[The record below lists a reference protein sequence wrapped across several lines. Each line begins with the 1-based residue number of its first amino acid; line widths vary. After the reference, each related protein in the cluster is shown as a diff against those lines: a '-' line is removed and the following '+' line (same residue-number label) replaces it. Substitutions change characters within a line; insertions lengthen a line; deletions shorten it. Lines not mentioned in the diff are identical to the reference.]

1 MAAQLSCS
9 FASHSN
15 STCNFSARFPGK
27 NDFFPLSSCTK
38 DIKSHLRQLKV
49 AQTSVSSERDL
60 ILARVGLF
68 DRDGN
73 DMTVCPKHRATLGTW
88 WRPTLKCYHPL
99 HGNKRRK
106 PERGAS
112 LQMCKDIMTKWK
124 VLVPV
129 GAGMFLFSFFG
140 EAKIDTSGTPCLA
153 KNDTA
158 LKPANN
164 SRSSDNCPVNLRF

>member
-9 FASHSN
+9 HASHSD

-27 NDFFPLSSCTK
+27 NEFFPLSSCTK

-49 AQTSVSSERDL
+49 AQTSVASEKDL

-68 DRDGN
+68 NVEGN
-73 DMTVCPKHRATLGTW
+73 DMTVCPKHRAALGTW
-88 WRPTLKCYHPL
+88 WRPIIKCYHPL

-112 LQMCKDIMTKWK
+112 LQMCRCRY
-124 VLVPV
+124 VFVFNFLVK
-129 GAGMFLFSFFG
+129 L
-140 EAKIDTSGTPCLA
+140 KYTPCYHLV
-153 KNDTA
+153 
-158 LKPANN
+158 
-164 SRSSDNCPVNLRF
+164 SSQQGECATKAYKM